1 MEKTSSLIVKLVK
14 FGITGGVAT
23 VIDFAVLYLL
33 KSVMGVNVYI
43 AVVAAYF
50 VSLTFHYYISM
61 KYVFVARED
70 LSMTRKMVIF
80 LITAVIGLGLNECIM
95 WGCIEFAGMYY
106 MVGKVL
112 ATGVVMVFN
121 YLARHLL
128 LE

>member
-1 MEKTSSLIVKLVK
+1 MEKTNKLIVKLVK
-14 FGITGGVAT
+14 FGITGVAAT

-43 AVVAAYF
+43 AVVAAF
-50 VSLTFHYYISM
+50 IVSLVFNYYVSM

-70 LSMTRKMVIF
+70 LSMTRQMVIF

-121 YLARHLL
+121 YMARHLL